1 MLVQKPTP
9 VVPPWC
15 PRLLHGAKTL
25 SSVLNCR
32 HVKIYLSHLGLKRFF
47 HCAMHPHSPRCVS
60 MYKVKLVS
68 LHWYHTCGL
77 IPQCGIS
84 HYVGE
89 KLDEVQWSSCK
100 TYNEQCIVKCI
111 VKLASH
117 YNGGEKLDEVQRSLL
132 CTMYS

>member
-1 MLVQKPTP
+1 
-9 VVPPWC
+9 
-15 PRLLHGAKTL
+15 
-25 SSVLNCR
+25 
-32 HVKIYLSHLGLKRFF
+32 
-47 HCAMHPHSPRCVS
+47 MHPHSPRCVS

-117 YNGGEKLDEVQRSLL
+117 YNGGEKLDEVQRS
-132 CTMYS
+132 SFQQAPAAKKAPP